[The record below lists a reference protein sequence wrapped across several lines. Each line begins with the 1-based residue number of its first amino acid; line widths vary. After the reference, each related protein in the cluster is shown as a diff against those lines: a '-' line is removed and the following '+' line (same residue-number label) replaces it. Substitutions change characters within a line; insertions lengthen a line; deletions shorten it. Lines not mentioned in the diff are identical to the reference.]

1 MVRRRLGTLLPR
13 CRGRVDCRSPARNC
27 PGATNCLDCSA
38 RPLPVRGDCA
48 RARGE
53 LVAWRVLTFR
63 LPAEPSRHRVAVWR
77 ELRRLGAV
85 SLQQG
90 TWAVPDG
97 QPFDTGFAQ
106 VVEAIK
112 AANGQPVVLTV
123 ADEKAS
129 ATQLEGLFTDQREAE
144 WAEFLSDCEKYER
157 ELADEVAK
165 AKFTLAEL
173 DEEEQ
178 SLDRLRRWYRTIK
191 TRDLYGAPSAAAAG
205 RRLKDCAE
213 ALEDFAQQ
221 VYQARERP

>member
-1 MVRRRLGTLLPR
+1 MQ
-13 CRGRVDCRSPARNC
+13 
-27 PGATNCLDCSA
+27 
-38 RPLPVRGDCA
+38 
-48 RARGE
+48 
-53 LVAWRVLTFR
+53 WRVLTFR

-85 SLQQG
+85 ALQQG

-97 QPFDTGFAQ
+97 EPFDTGFGQ
-106 VVEAIK
+106 VLASIN
-112 AANGQPVVLTV
+112 AAGGQPVVLTI
-123 ADEKAS
+123 ADDEANAS
-129 ATQLEGLFTDQREAE
+129 QLEALFTEQREAE
-144 WAEFLSDCEKYER
+144 WAEFLADCGKYEK

-165 AKFTLAEL
+165 GKLTLAEL

-191 TRDLYGAPSAAAAG
+191 ARDLFGAPSAATAD

-213 ALEDFAQQ
+213 ALEDFADQ

>member
-1 MVRRRLGTLLPR
+1 MH
-13 CRGRVDCRSPARNC
+13 
-27 PGATNCLDCSA
+27 
-38 RPLPVRGDCA
+38 
-48 RARGE
+48 
-53 LVAWRVLTFR
+53 WRVLTFR

-85 SLQQG
+85 ALQQG

-97 QPFDTGFAQ
+97 EPFDTGFGQ
-106 VVEAIK
+106 VLASIN
-112 AANGQPVVLTV
+112 AAGGQPVVLTI
-123 ADEKAS
+123 ADDEAN
-129 ATQLEGLFTDQREAE
+129 ANQLEALFTEQREAE
-144 WAEFLSDCEKYER
+144 WAEFLADCGKYEK

-165 AKFTLAEL
+165 GKLTLAEL

-191 TRDLYGAPSAAAAG
+191 ARDLFGAPSAAAAD

-213 ALEDFAQQ
+213 ALEDFADQ

>member
-1 MVRRRLGTLLPR
+1 MH
-13 CRGRVDCRSPARNC
+13 
-27 PGATNCLDCSA
+27 
-38 RPLPVRGDCA
+38 
-48 RARGE
+48 
-53 LVAWRVLTFR
+53 WRVLTFR

-85 SLQQG
+85 ALQQG

-97 QPFDTGFAQ
+97 EPFDTGFEQ
-106 VVEAIK
+106 VVASIK
-112 AANGQPVVLTV
+112 AAGGQPVVLTI
-123 ADEKAS
+123 ADDEAN
-129 ATQLEGLFTDQREAE
+129 AAQLEALFTEQREAE
-144 WAEFLSDCEKYER
+144 WAEFLADCGKYET

-165 AKFTLAEL
+165 GKLTLAEL

-191 TRDLYGAPSAAAAG
+191 ARDLFGAPSAAAAD

-213 ALEDFAQQ
+213 ALEDFAEQ